1 MILEVAFIFTEE
13 AQGTCRAFDI
23 AFLHRLQQI
32 VKTSTVVSV
41 VIPATLVTTDACS
54 LLATSEAVVLGIFFE
69 MLEHGFNFDPLQSVE
84 VEVAVTISF
93 YTVFVKVDRSQT
105 FVISVHKW
113 ANQLTFS
120 SLT

>member
-13 AQGTCRAFDI
+13 AQCTCTAFDI

-32 VKTSTVVSV
+32 VETSTVVSV
-41 VIPATLVTTDACS
+41 VISATLVTTDACS

-84 VEVAVTISF
+84 VEIAVTISF